1 MLSRL
6 PMFAGLSRSK
16 IEFLLADAW
25 AQLFPRNT
33 VLFLQD
39 EPATRCYVVFEGWV
53 KLFRESEDGDESV
66 IAVFTNGEFL
76 PQAAIFDAAGFP
88 FSAMVVDDS
97 RLLVIPAAS
106 FVRRIQSD
114 TDFALKLMV
123 SMSEHF
129 RRLVQQVEQLTVNS
143 ATERLVSFLV
153 KMSQAATGPVVI
165 QLPLDKNLIAG
176 QLGMQPETLSR
187 GLARLRSVGV
197 ETNGSVIKIPN
208 VERLR
213 GLGKGRH

>member
-1 MLSRL
+1 M
-6 PMFAGLSRSK
+6 
-16 IEFLLADAW
+16 
-25 AQLFPRNT
+25 
-33 VLFLQD
+33 
-39 EPATRCYVVFEGWV
+39 

-197 ETNGSVIKIPN
+197 ETNGSVIKIPD